1 MTHSPSDLLGPEE
14 APVPSTRLLAMAV
27 PLVLGRGPSRG
38 LLIFKLSWTFL
49 DSIPLALLGILLF
62 LLLIIRR
69 EETAE
74 EN

>member
-1 MTHSPSDLLGPEE
+1 
-14 APVPSTRLLAMAV
+14 MAV